1 MEEQLDTAA
10 NFSTALRP
18 HAFVTVEELFRIQG
32 VEPQAGKL
40 YARPDRVRELN

>member
-1 MEEQLDTAA
+1 MIGPLLEEGLP
-10 NFSTALRP
+10 AL
-18 HAFVTVEELFRIQG
+18 G